1 MIRSLEPMSS
11 RKTVRGF
18 ASIGSE
24 AYYAVADAKTTKD
37 KEDMMADLQSE
48 LLFEMRFCIV
58 DLDLFRLD
66 APTYT
71 LPLDII
77 SIRAVKV
84 LA

>member
-1 MIRSLEPMSS
+1 MVHNLVGDIIRSLEPMSS

-48 LLFEMRFCIV
+48 LLFEMRF
-58 DLDLFRLD
+58 D
-66 APTYT
+66 
-71 LPLDII
+71 
-77 SIRAVKV
+77 
-84 LA
+84 